1 MFMQPS
7 RTRPPLSPR
16 PQLLIRLLRLRQ
28 NLFRL
33 HRIIFMH
40 DLQQLYSMRPSR
52 IFIQL

>member
-1 MFMQPS
+1 MQPG

-16 PQLLIRLLRLRQ
+16 PQFFISLLRLRQ
-28 NLFRL
+28 NLLRF

-40 DLQQLYSMRPSR
+40 NLQQLYSMRPSC